1 MIKALSLATTMAIS
15 GAWSYGIVKVI
26 QGKNRRQLLDD
37 NPQHIKD
44 FESSRRCDCG
54 GNCE

>member
-1 MIKALSLATTMAIS
+1 MSQLITFLTAFAIS
-15 GAWSYGIVKVI
+15 SAWSYAIIKVI
-26 QGKNRRQLLDD
+26 QGKNGRQYLDA

-54 GNCE
+54 GDCS